1 MAMAMAM
8 KAMKVTLTAY
18 GYDAYNNAYD
28 YGHDNGWMPGC
39 GVLIINII
47 KLRLYVHSPVFKC
60 QNLNALVCLFRK

>member
-18 GYDAYNNAYD
+18 GYDAYD

-47 KLRLYVHSPVFKC
+47 KFMMSKIICTKSGV
-60 QNLNALVCLFRK
+60 